1 MAARILAKYLK
12 GKGRVIEI
20 EGIPGTSAAH
30 ERGTGFNE
38 ELSKYPAIRVVS
50 REVANFDRKA
60 AQEIMRHLLQNDTQF
75 DAVFA
80 HNDNMILGAIEA
92 FEELEIQGP
101 RVFIGF
107 DAIREAVQAV
117 KQGRLTATIA
127 QEPETMGRLSIEI
140 VAGYFRGE
148 ELPAIIPVDLSLV
161 TK

>member
-1 MAARILAKYLK
+1 MAARILANFLK
-12 GKGRVIEI
+12 GEGRVIEI

-30 ERGTGFNE
+30 ERGMGFNE
-38 ELSKYPAIRVVS
+38 ELRKYPAIRVVS
-50 REVANFDRKA
+50 REVANFDRKE
-60 AQEIMRHLLQNDTQF
+60 AQEIMRHLLQNGTQF

-92 FEELEIQGP
+92 LDELKIKMP
-101 RVFIGF
+101 RVLIGF

-127 QEPETMGRLSIEI
+127 QKPETMGRLSIEI
-140 VAGYFRGE
+140 ATYYFRGE
-148 ELPAIIPVDLSLV
+148 ELPAIIPVELSLV